1 MSRPSWLISRR
12 TMLRGLG
19 VTMALPFL
27 DAMVPRPLYGADPK
41 VIPCKG
47 PPVRFGVLF
56 FPNGVNPN
64 KWTPA
69 EVGPLTTSLPE
80 QLVPMDK
87 VKSEILVL
95 SQLWNAKCNSGDGH
109 YFKDASFLTSMT
121 INKTVG
127 ADINAGGTSID
138 QLLAQHLGA
147 STKLPS
153 IELGI
158 EAPAK
163 GVDTNVSITR
173 LYSNH
178 IAWSSASTPM
188 ACEIDP
194 RQAFDRLFR
203 EGKADDKD
211 KPKGLAPTALTPFDD
226 KSVLDAVMADSQ
238 ALKIRLGIADQ
249 RKLDEYLTSVRDVE
263 KRMSLELKRSKE
275 PRRVDPL
282 AMKALPALDEQIRN
296 IGKTQRGE
304 NHTPQVRLMLD
315 IMLLAFWTDTTR
327 IGTFMFGNSV
337 SGRNFS
343 FLDGVKGGHHD
354 HSHHENNTE
363 KLAGYAK
370 ITAWHVEQYAYLVER
385 MSKIKEGSGTLL
397 DNSMILFG
405 SALRDGN
412 AHNPH
417 DLPLLLA
424 GKGGGTIKPG
434 RHIKCKDGTPLANLY
449 GEIAIRMGLQLDSFA
464 DSNGQIKE
472 LAG

>member
-1 MSRPSWLISRR
+1 MSRPSWLIPRR

-19 VTMALPFL
+19 VAMALPFL
-27 DAMVPRPLYGADPK
+27 EAMVPRPLYSAEPK
-41 VIPCKG
+41 VVARKV
-47 PPVRFGVLF
+47 PVRFGVLF
-56 FPNGVNPN
+56 FPNGVNPH
-64 KWTPA
+64 KWTPK
-69 EVGPLTTSLPE
+69 EVGPLTGDLPE
-80 QLVPMDK
+80 QLMPMQK
-87 VKSEILVL
+87 VASEITVL
-95 SQLWNAKCNSGDGH
+95 SQLWNQKCNQGDGH

-138 QLLAQHLGA
+138 QLLAQHLGNN
-147 STKLPS
+147 TKLPS

-158 EAPAK
+158 ESPAK
-163 GVDTNVSITR
+163 GVDNNVSITR

-178 IAWSSASTPM
+178 IAWSSASTPL
-188 ACEIDP
+188 ACEINP

-203 EGKADDKD
+203 DGKADDKD
-211 KPKGLAPTALTPFDD
+211 RPKNLAPTALTPFDD

-238 ALKIRLGIADQ
+238 ALKARLGVADQ
-249 RKLDEYLTSVRDVE
+249 RKLDEYLTSVREVE
-263 KRMSLELKRSKE
+263 KRMSQEIKRSKE
-275 PRRVDPL
+275 PKRVDPL
-282 AMKALPALDEQIRN
+282 AMKALPVLDEQIRTTGN
-296 IGKTQRGE
+296 AQRGE

-354 HSHHENNTE
+354 HSHHENNAE

-370 ITAWHVEQYAYLVER
+370 ITAWHVEQFTYLVER
-385 MSKIKEGSGTLL
+385 MSKIKEGSSTLL

-412 AHNPH
+412 AHSPR

-434 RHIKCKDGTPLANLY
+434 RHIKCKDNTPLANLY
-449 GEIAIRMGLQLDSFA
+449 GEIAIRMGLQIESFA

>member
-1 MSRPSWLISRR
+1 MSHPSWLIPRR
-12 TMLRGLG
+12 TVLRGLG
-19 VTMALPFL
+19 VAMALPFL
-27 DAMVPRPLYGADPK
+27 EAMVPRPLFGAEPK
-41 VIPCKG
+41 VAPRKM
-47 PPVRFGVLF
+47 PVRFATLF
-56 FPNGVNPN
+56 FPNGVRADQ
-64 KWTPA
+64 WTPK
-69 EVGPLTTSLPE
+69 EVGPFASELPP

-87 VKSEILVL
+87 VKSEVLVL
-95 SQLWNAKCNSGDGH
+95 SQLWNAKCNQGDGH

-127 ADINAGGTSID
+127 ADINAGGISID
-138 QLLAQHLGA
+138 QLLANHLGA
-147 STKLPS
+147 NTKLPS

-158 EAPAK
+158 ESPAK

-178 IAWSSASTPM
+178 IAWSTPATPL
-188 ACEIDP
+188 ACEINP

-211 KPKGLAPTALTPFDD
+211 RPKNLAPTALTPFDD
-226 KSVLDAVMADSQ
+226 KSVLDAVMSDGQ
-238 ALKIRLGIADQ
+238 ALKGRLGLTDQ

-263 KRMSLELKRSKE
+263 KRMSLEIRRAKE

-282 AMKALPALDEQIRN
+282 AMKALPALDEAIRTS
-296 IGKTQRGE
+296 GRAQGGE

-315 IMLLAFWTDTTR
+315 IMLLAFWTDSTR

-343 FLDGVKGGHHD
+343 FLEGVKGGHHD
-354 HSHHENNTE
+354 MSHHENNE
-363 KLAGYAK
+363 AKLAQYGK
-370 ITAWHVEQYAYLVER
+370 ITAWHVEQFAYLVER
-385 MSKIKEGSGTLL
+385 MSQVKEGAGTLL
-397 DNSMILFG
+397 DNSMLLFG

-412 AHNPH
+412 SHNPH

-424 GKGGGTIKPG
+424 GKGGNTIKPG
-434 RHIKCKDGTPLANLY
+434 RHIKCKDNTPLANLY
-449 GEIAIRMGLQLDSFA
+449 GEIAVRMGLQMEKFA

>member
-12 TMLRGLG
+12 TMLRGAG
-19 VTMALPFL
+19 VALALPFL
-27 DAMVPRPLYGADPK
+27 EAMIPRSLYGADPK
-41 VIPCKG
+41 VLPRKG

-56 FPNGVNPN
+56 FPNGVNPH
-64 KWTPA
+64 KWTPK
-69 EVGPLTTSLPE
+69 EVGPLTADLPE
-80 QLVPMDK
+80 QLVPMAK
-87 VKSEILVL
+87 VASEVTVL
-95 SQLWNAKCNSGDGH
+95 SQLWNEKCNQGDGH
-109 YFKDASFLTSMT
+109 YFKDAAFLTSMT
-121 INKTVG
+121 INKTDG

-138 QLLAQHLGA
+138 QLLAQHLGTG
-147 STKLPS
+147 TKLPS

-158 EAPAK
+158 ESPAK
-163 GVDTNVSITR
+163 GVDGNVSITR

-178 IAWSSASTPM
+178 IAWSSASTPL
-188 ACEIDP
+188 ACEINP

-211 KPKGLAPTALTPFDD
+211 RPKNIAPTALTPFDD

-238 ALKIRLGIADQ
+238 ALKIRLGVADQ

-263 KRMSLELKRSKE
+263 KRLSQEMKRSKE

-282 AMKALPALDEQIRN
+282 AMKALPILDEAIRTS
-296 IGKTQRGE
+296 GTAARGE

-354 HSHHENNTE
+354 HSHHENNAE

-370 ITAWHVEQYAYLVER
+370 ITAWHVEQFAYLVDR
-385 MSKIKEGSGTLL
+385 MAQIKEGSGTLL

-412 AHNPH
+412 AHSPR